1 MIANIARFVET
12 EARVYRHRKY
22 CYGYILC
29 LVLNLAN
36 VVFNILLLDIFL
48 GGDFLY
54 LGARYKETLHT
65 ASTIQCIKQ
74 SLFILEDKTY
84 NLIPAQ
90 VSKC

>member
-54 LGARYKETLHT
+54 LGAR
-65 ASTIQCIKQ
+65 
-74 SLFILEDKTY
+74 
-84 NLIPAQ
+84 
-90 VSKC
+90 

>member
-36 VVFNILLLDIFL
+36 VVFNIILLDIFL

-54 LGARYKETLHT
+54 LGARYNDSGLHRNATTLDT
-65 ASTIQCIKQ
+65 ADI
-74 SLFILEDKTY
+74 ILALLAIYSNRVD
-84 NLIPAQ
+84 II
-90 VSKC
+90 